1 MTRLILIRHGESQ
14 VTVDRV
20 IGGHR
25 TCTGL
30 SALGRLQAE
39 RLRDRLA
46 ATGEIRADALIASHF
61 TRARETAEIIAPGL
75 GLDKI
80 DTWPGFGEHDPG
92 EECDGM
98 LYQAFADRF
107 GSVDWSKDPYT
118 NGFPG
123 GETVALF
130 HVRIGAAMSRLVVEH
145 PDQTVVVA
153 CHAGV
158 IDAAFRLALH
168 VPMVGQFDIRTLN
181 TSITEFHLA
190 RPDLWRVIRY
200 NDHAHLA
207 GLPKETARIEPT

>member
-30 SALGRLQAE
+30 STLGRLQAE

-46 ATGEIRADALIASHF
+46 ATGEIRADVLIASHF
-61 TRARETAEIIAPGL
+61 TRARETAEIIAPAL
-75 GLDKI
+75 GFDKI

-98 LYQAFADRF
+98 LYDSFAQRF
-107 GSVDWSKDPYT
+107 GAVDWSKDPYV

-123 GETVALF
+123 GETVAAF
-130 HVRIGAAMSRLVVEH
+130 HLRIGEATSRLLAEH
-145 PDQTVVVA
+145 EDQTVVVA

-158 IDAAFRLALH
+158 IDAAFRQALH

-181 TSITEFHLA
+181 TSITEFHLT
-190 RPDLWRVIRY
+190 RPGVWRLIRY

-207 GLPKETARIEPT
+207 GLALETARTEPL